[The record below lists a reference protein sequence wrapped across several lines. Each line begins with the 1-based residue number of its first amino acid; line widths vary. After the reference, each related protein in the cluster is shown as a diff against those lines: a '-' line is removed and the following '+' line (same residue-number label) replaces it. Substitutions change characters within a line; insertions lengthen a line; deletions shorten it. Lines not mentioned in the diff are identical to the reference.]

1 MAFVALLSITLLKCA
16 FMQTLRK
23 NGKKG
28 ANMSDETQMV
38 IKAFNDMVFFHAFF
52 MGFFPIPFLINL
64 YTLFTYKT
72 YQKVITKIW
81 FVMPIIFLLVSI
93 GSFTGVF
100 ILASAK
106 WAISARVWG
115 MCGFMAFVFVG
126 EMMRLKKLKIAK
138 TSEEKM
144 LSYIRFCK
152 ILYALDLLGSVIF
165 TFGIF
170 V

>member
-1 MAFVALLSITLLKCA
+1 MGFAQNRTKRNK
-16 FMQTLRK
+16 MT
-23 NGKKG
+23 N
-28 ANMSDETQMV
+28 ETQMV

-72 YQKVITKIW
+72 YQKIITKIW

-100 ILASAK
+100 ILASVQ
-106 WAISARVWG
+106 WAISARVWA
-115 MCGFMAFVFVG
+115 MCGFMVFVFAG
-126 EMMRLKKLKIAK
+126 EIVRLKKLKLAK
-138 TSEEKM
+138 TSEAKM
-144 LSYIRFCK
+144 LRYIKFCK
-152 ILYALDLLGSVIF
+152 ILYALDLLGAVIF
-165 TFGIF
+165 TFRIF

>member
-1 MAFVALLSITLLKCA
+1 MPNEA
-16 FMQTLRK
+16 
-23 NGKKG
+23 
-28 ANMSDETQMV
+28 DMV
-38 IKAFNDMVFFHAFF
+38 VKAFNDMVFFHAFF

-81 FVMPIIFLLVSI
+81 FVMPLIFLLVSI

-100 ILASAK
+100 ILASAQ
-106 WAISARVWG
+106 WAMSARVWA
-115 MCGFMAFVFVG
+115 MCGFMVFVFAG
-126 EMMRLKKLKIAK
+126 EIARLKRLKIAK
-138 TSEEKM
+138 TSEVKM

-152 ILYALDLLGSVIF
+152 WLYALDLLGAIVF
-165 TFGIF
+165 TFRLF